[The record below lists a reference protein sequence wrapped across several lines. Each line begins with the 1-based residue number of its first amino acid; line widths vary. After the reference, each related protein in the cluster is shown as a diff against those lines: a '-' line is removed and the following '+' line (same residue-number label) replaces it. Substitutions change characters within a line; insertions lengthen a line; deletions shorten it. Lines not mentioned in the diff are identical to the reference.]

1 MQKCDEIGEDTVA
14 VTMDELAREVLLFG
28 SITSE
33 SASQTILSIRQLD
46 RAEKKNIHLIISSG
60 GGSEPAGWAIY
71 DALCLTRCKVIGHCF
86 GECMSIAALI
96 LQGCDSRLLSPN
108 TRFMIHNGMVAYNGP
123 LDKVR
128 IALVE
133 ENFLTQM
140 YYEKLAEKSNLSIDK
155 VKNLCDSET
164 YLSAEEAVK
173 AGFADGILGQ
183 MKKAK
188 RKVRK

>member
-1 MQKCDEIGEDTVA
+1 
-14 VTMDELAREVLLFG
+14 
-28 SITSE
+28 
-33 SASQTILSIRQLD
+33 
-46 RAEKKNIHLIISSG
+46 
-60 GGSEPAGWAIY
+60 
-71 DALCLTRCKVIGHCF
+71 
-86 GECMSIAALI
+86 
-96 LQGCDSRLLSPN
+96 
-108 TRFMIHNGMVAYNGP
+108 MVAYNGP